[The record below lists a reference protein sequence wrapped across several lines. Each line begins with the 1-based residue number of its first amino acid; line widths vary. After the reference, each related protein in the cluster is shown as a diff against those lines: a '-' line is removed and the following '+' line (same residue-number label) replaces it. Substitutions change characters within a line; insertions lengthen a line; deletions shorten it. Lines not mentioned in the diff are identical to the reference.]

1 MAVETSGMAR
11 ELPKSEDGRRYQMVD
26 GVGADG
32 DEVVIYDRQNG
43 DAWVQS
49 DYSVE
54 VRSHG

>member
-1 MAVETSGMAR
+1 MAR
-11 ELPKSEDGRRYQMVD
+11 ELPISDDDRRYQMVD

-54 VRSHG
+54 VASHG